1 MPRTLLTSFALAFGL
16 VALTASAAEPPPTA
30 LPSREERLD
39 RLARLW
45 GQVRYRHPYLAYK
58 DIDWDAALVA
68 AIPRVEAAK
77 DRAAYA
83 TAVQDML
90 EELRDPAT
98 RILRPDEQQ
107 EATQKAPT
115 APVRDLRSWEAKD
128 VLVLDLRAAQQPAA
142 LALLRGK
149 SEELRPDLA
158 KAKAVIVDLRARGVD
173 ERTTWSMNDLLGKVL
188 PLLLTQ
194 ELQVPG
200 ERSVYHSGYRPQSG
214 GSSGGYAM
222 SFLTSAG
229 ELISPQGEGKAR
241 PVIFLLD
248 DKSYADPR
256 VLTMKAQGQAQ
267 IVTEGRL
274 DDGAAVQ
281 KTRVELGGGLTAVVR
296 LSELGI
302 PLRAD
307 AVLPKRARSE
317 GKDDTLQK
325 ALELA
330 RKPAKKGKA
339 RELDLPPARWQ
350 ADRKYEDMLYPK
362 REYRLLALFRLW
374 NVIQF
379 FYPYKHLM
387 DRDWDGTLATFLPK
401 FEKAKD
407 AAEYAL
413 AVAEM
418 STLIQDGHTGLRGH
432 PELEKRGLAGVGA
445 PFELMEIE
453 GQPVVVG
460 IRDAEAAPGLAPG
473 QVVETIDGKPLAER
487 VEALKP
493 YVTASHPVH
502 LRHMLL
508 ARAMMGPE
516 GSQATLGVRDA
527 AGQPKQVRFT
537 RSVKS
542 FQKPRQGEAWRV
554 LPDNI
559 GYVDLTRLQ
568 VPEVAGMFEKLKNT
582 KAIVFDMRGYPKG
595 TAWSIVPYL
604 NTRKARYGAV
614 FERNV
619 ITAVSEEEANGR
631 YKFFQELP
639 KADVPFLYRG
649 RTVMLIDERA
659 ISQSEH
665 SGLFFEAA
673 NGTTFIGSPS
683 AGANGDVTD
692 LVLPGGIT
700 LGFTGHDV
708 RHLDGRQLQRV
719 GLRPQV
725 FVRPTILGVQA
736 GKDEVLDK
744 ALEFLKGGS
753 SSGGAAVAGDSVR

>member
-1 MPRTLLTSFALAFGL
+1 MLRTLLTSLTLALGL
-16 VALTASAAEPPPTA
+16 VASTASAAEPTNAP

-68 AIPRVEAAK
+68 AIPRVEEAK
-77 DRAAYA
+77 DKAAYA

-90 EELRDPAT
+90 DVLRDPAT

-107 EATQKAPT
+107 ESAQKAPA
-115 APVRDLRSWEAKD
+115 APVRELRSWEAKD
-128 VLVLDLRAAQQPAA
+128 VLVLDLRAVKTPAN
-142 LALLRGK
+142 LSTLRNK
-149 SEELRPDLA
+149 PEELSPDIS
-158 KAKAVIVDLRARGVD
+158 KAKAVIVDLRARGVED
-173 ERTTWSMNDLLGKVL
+173 RTAWSMHEVIGNVI
-188 PLLLTQ
+188 PLLLSQ

-200 ERSVYHSGYRPQSG
+200 ERSVYHSGYRPQSRPTA
-214 GSSGGYAM
+214 SGY
-222 SFLTSAG
+222 STSLLTTAG
-229 ELISPQGEGKAR
+229 ELISPKGDGKAR

-256 VLTMKAQGQAQ
+256 ILTMKALGVAQ
-267 IVTEGRL
+267 IITEGRL

-281 KTRVELGGGLTAVVR
+281 QTQVELGAGLKAAVR
-296 LSELGI
+296 LSELGM
-302 PLRAD
+302 PMRAD

-330 RKPAKKGKA
+330 RKPAKKAKV
-339 RELDLPPARWQ
+339 REFDLPPARWQ
-350 ADRKYEDMLYPK
+350 ADQKYEDMLYPK

-374 NVIQF
+374 NVIQL
-379 FYPYKHLM
+379 FYPYKHLL
-387 DRDWDGTLATFLPK
+387 DRDWDGALLTFLPK
-401 FEKAKD
+401 FDKAKD

-418 STLIQDGHTGLRGH
+418 SALIQDGHTSLRGH
-432 PELEKRGLAGVGA
+432 PELEKRGLAGLPA
-445 PFELMEIE
+445 PFELMEVE
-453 GQPVVVG
+453 GKAVVVN
-460 IRDAEAAPGLAPG
+460 IQDEAAAPGLARG

-487 VEALKP
+487 LETLRP
-493 YVTASHPVH
+493 YVTASHSVH
-502 LRHMLL
+502 LRHKLL
-508 ARAMMGPE
+508 ARALAGPE
-516 GSQATLGVRDA
+516 GSQATVGVRDA
-527 AGQPKQVRFT
+527 TGQLKQVRFT
-537 RSVKS
+537 RSLKS
-542 FQKPRQGEAWRV
+542 LQKPPQGEAWRM
-554 LPDNI
+554 LGDNV

-568 VPEVAGMFEKLKNT
+568 VSEVEAMFAKLKNT
-582 KAIVFDMRGYPKG
+582 RALVLDMRGYPNG
-595 TAWSIVPYL
+595 TAWAIAPYL
-604 NTRKARYGAV
+604 NTRKARYAAV

-619 ITAVSEEEANGR
+619 ISAVSEEEANGR
-631 YKFFQELP
+631 FKFFQELP
-639 KADVPFLYRG
+639 KANVPLYNG

-683 AGANGDVTD
+683 AGANGDITD
-692 LVLPGGIT
+692 LVLPGGISMI
-700 LGFTGHDV
+700 FTGHDV
-708 RHLDGRQLQRV
+708 RHVDGRQLQRM

-725 FVRPTILGVQA
+725 FVRPTVAGIQS

-744 ALEFLKGGS
+744 ALELLKASGS
-753 SSGGAAVAGDSVR
+753 PAVAGDSFR